1 MNKEEANRKAK
12 AIFEKWKK
20 EKDRIEKEAKA
31 NGIWNYTGLD
41 TNNYLFKELE
51 AKTKEELRE
60 LNEQVEE

>member
-12 AIFEKWKK
+12 AIFEKWQK

-41 TNNYLFKELE
+41 TNNYLFKEN
-51 AKTKEELRE
+51 KRE
-60 LNEQVEE
+60 VVAFIDTISLF